1 MKKTLI
7 FSMAA
12 VMFAMSVNAATVAY
26 WRFED
31 GTNGIENATYLDTSG
46 NDSTMDVNGAEG
58 TSDVPWAN
66 VPQTLQ
72 ANTLAASF
80 VPTGADAGDYL
91 RTSGSE
97 YIDTLDLLN
106 WTIEAT
112 FMYNNL
118 TNYDALGARP
128 GLVCKEGNLGV
139 NGYPYFKVQVDAPSG
154 YLQVI
159 TARDGGAFRT
169 INTTTVIETG
179 KWYSVAVTYEGSAEG
194 ADREAELYLKAEG
207 ETTYTRLGGTSGPWS
222 GVMLNGDLP
231 WSIGRGFRN
240 GLGLGYVD
248 GIIDEVRI
256 SDEVLADTAFLG
268 VVPEPSLVIGG
279 IALALLA
286 FRRK

>member
-7 FSMAA
+7 FSMVA
-12 VMFAMSVNAATVAY
+12 VMLCLSVNAATVAY

-31 GTNGIENATYLDTSG
+31 GTNGVVNGTYLDSSG
-46 NDSTMDVNGAEG
+46 NDSTMDVNGVTG
-58 TSDVPWAN
+58 TSDVAWPT
-66 VPQTLQ
+66 VPRTGQ
-72 ANTLAASF
+72 ANLLAGNY

-91 RTSGSE
+91 RTDGSQ
-97 YIDTLDLLN
+97 YIDTLDLLD

-128 GLVCKEGNLGV
+128 GIVCKEGDLGV

-159 TARDGGAFRT
+159 TARDGGAFRP
-169 INTTTVIETG
+169 INTSTVIETG
-179 KWYSVAVTYEGSAEG
+179 KWYSVAVTYNGSASG
-194 ADREAELYLKAEG
+194 TDREAELYLIAEG

-240 GLGLGYVD
+240 GTGLGYVD

-256 SDEVLADTAFLG
+256 SDEVLADTGFLG
-268 VVPEPSLVIGG
+268 AVPEPSLIYGG
-279 IALALLA
+279 IALALFA